1 MIGTS
6 ARAGARAGVEASSGV
21 VRTLVIL
28 LTVVVGMV
36 AMAGVALAG
45 IAGTLAA
52 SPPSVSVDLPSGT
65 SDLPLNSEMRV
76 ALGGWNTQLEQV
88 ALYETPIGPD
98 GRPGIERALAVQATM
113 LRQSWWPEGSEYL
126 LRAVAAD
133 PAVPALNADA
143 SYRLV
148 VRASA
153 LTAGLPLPA
162 AAPVE
167 REVKFGTVRS
177 PVPRLQTG
185 PAKLKWGQPL
195 QITWDAPIA
204 SVAYAISPET
214 PFRAAIDATNPQLS
228 TLVLEDPED
237 GQTYKVTVT
246 EARGTNGIALSRPA
260 EYTVIAPPRPQLL
273 EAGEPRTVEVG
284 KPLTLK
290 WSVPMDRVKLDIEP
304 SAVAQWAVD
313 PRDPTLVTVT
323 LDQLKQ
329 GETYTVKATEAFSKD
344 GAPLWEAP
352 SLTFETP
359 ERLMVE
365 TWDPEPEGK
374 RVSVQT
380 KPGITFAQPVR
391 DRKAATAA
399 LSIEPAIPGR
409 WAWKD
414 DQTVQF
420 MPTGA
425 LPYDTDITVTIKPGP
440 DGARSASGS
449 YFENPAILELKTES
463 DKLIDVD
470 VTRQLMTLYE
480 KGKVVKTYPIGTGVP
495 GADTPLGEF
504 NVEYKMPTAR
514 FRGTR
519 VDGFQ
524 YDIPDVK
531 WVLAFMGDYT
541 IHGVYWRG
549 GFGTPSSN
557 GCVGLTDENAKEL
570 FDWSPE
576 GTRIK
581 IHM

>member
-1 MIGTS
+1 M
-6 ARAGARAGVEASSGV
+6 RAGTGAEASSGALRAV
-21 VRTLVIL
+21 VIL
-28 LTVVVGMV
+28 LTVALGMV
-36 AMAGVALAG
+36 AVGGMALAGVAS
-45 IAGTLAA
+45 TLAA
-52 SPPSVSVDLPSGT
+52 SPPTVSIELPTGPNGAT
-65 SDLPLNSEMRV
+65 DLPLNSEMRV
-76 ALGGWNTQLEQV
+76 NLGGWNSRLEQV
-88 ALYETPIGPD
+88 ALYETPIGAD
-98 GRPGIERALAVQATM
+98 GRPGIERTLAVQATL
-113 LRQSWWPEGSEYL
+113 LRQSAWPDGSEYML
-126 LRAVAAD
+126 KAVSAD
-133 PAVPALNADA
+133 PAVPALNPDA

-148 VRASA
+148 VRSSA
-153 LTAGLPLPA
+153 MAAGLPLPEA
-162 AAPVE
+162 VPVE
-167 REVKFGTVRS
+167 REARFGTVRS
-177 PVPRLQTG
+177 PVPRPLTA

-204 SVAYAISPET
+204 SASYAIVPET
-214 PFRAAIDATNPQLS
+214 PFKAAIDPANPQVS
-228 TLVLEDPED
+228 TVALEDPED
-237 GQTYKVTVT
+237 GQTYKVKVT
-246 EARGTNGIALSRPA
+246 AARGKNGIALNRPA

-273 EAGEPRTVEVG
+273 EASEPRTVEVG

-290 WSVPMDRVKLDIEP
+290 WSVPMDRVKLTLEP
-304 SAVAQWAVD
+304 EAVAQWDVD
-313 PRDPTLVTVT
+313 KRDPSLVTVA
-323 LDQLKQ
+323 LSQLKQ
-329 GETYTVKATEAFSKD
+329 GETYTLTAAEAFAKD
-344 GAPLWEAP
+344 GAPLWEVP

-365 TWDPEPEGK
+365 SWNPEPEGK

-380 KPGITFAQPVR
+380 KPGITFAQPIR
-391 DRKAATAA
+391 DRKVAQAA
-399 LSIEPAIPGR
+399 LSIQPAVPGR
-409 WAWKD
+409 WVWQD

-420 MPTGA
+420 APTGT
-425 LPYDTDITVTIKPGP
+425 LPYDTDIAITIKPGP
-440 DGARSASGS
+440 DGARSVSGS
-449 YFENPAILELKTES
+449 YFENAAILELKTES
-463 DKLIDVD
+463 DKLIDVSISQQ
-470 VTRQLMTLYE
+470 RMTLYE
-480 KGKVVKTYPIGTGVP
+480 KGKVVKTFPVGTGVP

-570 FDWSPE
+570 FDWAPE